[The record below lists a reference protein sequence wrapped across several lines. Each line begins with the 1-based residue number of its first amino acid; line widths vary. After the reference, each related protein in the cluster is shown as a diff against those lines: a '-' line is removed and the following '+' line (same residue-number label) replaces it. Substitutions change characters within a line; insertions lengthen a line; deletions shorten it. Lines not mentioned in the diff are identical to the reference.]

1 MTHLFIDSDNLRTIC
16 EHVRGIDGKK
26 GNLNSFQ
33 PKQILKMILGTIGK
47 DLGDEIDTDKLQLI
61 ESCFG

>member
-1 MTHLFIDSDNLRTIC
+1 MC
-16 EHVRGIDGKK
+16 EVLGGLDGKK
-26 GNLNSFQ
+26 GNLNSFR
-33 PKQILKMILGTIGK
+33 PKQILKMILGSIGK